1 MVETGF
7 GDCFHSLMTFDS
19 SPAWKRGRFV
29 AVSPMDFETA
39 KARLAAAREKYG
51 REIRVFETSIA
62 SATHS
67 NVSDAEEADDFYE
80 FTPEDYYR
88 ILATKKEDKHLKT
101 KKIRDAENAARRA
114 RMTKAVI
121 RVRFPDNHT
130 LEVTFHPSET
140 IQSLVDLLKKVVA
153 HPELPFYL
161 YTTPPKKQ
169 LKDMSQDFYSA
180 GFVPG
185 AIVYFACDVPKGDDG
200 APVAGPFLQEDVM
213 SLQGLEFVAQQAE
226 TAPQPA
232 PEPVI
237 TGPSVVPEQKPTDK
251 KKIKPKWLKM

>member
-1 MVETGF
+1 
-7 GDCFHSLMTFDS
+7 MTLDS

-29 AVSPMDFETA
+29 AVSPMESEA
-39 KARLAAAREKYG
+39 AQARLAAAREKYG

-62 SATHS
+62 SSTHS
-67 NVSDAEEADDFYE
+67 NVSDAEVTDDFYE

-101 KKIRDAENAARRA
+101 RKLRDAENFARRA

-130 LEVTFHPSET
+130 LEAKFHPSET
-140 IQSLVDLLKKVVA
+140 IQSLVDLLNKVLT

-169 LKDMSQDFYSA
+169 LKDMSQDLYSA
-180 GFVPG
+180 GFIPG
-185 AIVYFACDVPKGDDG
+185 AIVYFTCDVPKGD
-200 APVAGPFLQEDVM
+200 PFAGPFLQDDVM
-213 SLQGLEFVAQQAE
+213 SLRGLEFAAE
-226 TAPQPA
+226 QPGPAPQPA
-232 PEPVI
+232 PELAT
-237 TGPSVVPEQKPTDK
+237 TGPSVVVHEQKTTDK
-251 KKIKPKWLKM
+251 KIIKPKWLKM